1 MRFIA
6 IVAATFFIQSNEL
19 LADEATAGE
28 LALQLTAVEPLA
40 ARYIELADRLATEAS
55 DLMIKRDANQ
65 LKCDGGTD
73 REVMVQ
79 EAASRMILRIEA
91 VEWTNIANTF
101 EAISK
106 VTSEIGR
113 YRTAAALCS
122 ESEEV
127 LAEYAQAD
135 DIWASAIN
143 VSTQAVILNRYRVK
157 LEGDILRAAARELN

>member
-19 LADEATAGE
+19 LADESTAGE
-28 LALQLTAVEPLA
+28 LALQLQAIEPLA

-73 REVMVQ
+73 REMMAQ
-79 EAASRMILRIEA
+79 EALSRMNVRIKA
-91 VEWTNIANTF
+91 VEWTNVANTF

-106 VTSEIGR
+106 VTSEEGR
-113 YRTAAALCS
+113 YLSAAVLCS
-122 ESEEV
+122 ESRDV
-127 LAEYAQAD
+127 LAEYSKAD
-135 DIWASAIN
+135 AIWATATN
-143 VSTQAVILNRYRVK
+143 VSKQAVILNSYRAK
-157 LEGDILRAAARELN
+157 LQRDILRAAERELK